1 MRKIRI
7 KNIFF
12 LLIALVGFFIGSNQ
26 VKAEAYNGVIK
37 KGDRLGYYYRH
48 VQGSHELWE
57 YLTWTQRTTDGA
69 DVYCIQ
75 PFVRLNPDGT
85 YEVTTQ
91 DIAQVA
97 NIPFDSWDRIS
108 KIAYY
113 GYGYVANGYNH
124 SDPRWYAATQM
135 MIWRLADPSVDSYF
149 TPYLDGPRDDS
160 ILAGEMAEINSLVDN
175 HLARPEF
182 SDVPSELNIEET
194 ISITDNR
201 NVLSNYTITDVNG
214 ADVSINNNQ
223 INITPH
229 QTGDISFNLSKL
241 GNIYG
246 ESIALYYAVDS
257 QNVVRR
263 GNIDP
268 IRIPMNFNSVG
279 GKIKINKVGEV
290 ATLTDDGYEYT
301 TEELSGIK
309 FGLFNEDDEL
319 IEENITNEEGVLEFN
334 NIQLG
339 NYYVQELETLDG
351 YVLDQ
356 TKHHIELKKEDTDN
370 LLIEYETL
378 ITNKIPTGK
387 LVFTKTDYSESEGL
401 PNTLVEIYTE
411 KDELVFNGRTNEE
424 GKIEI
429 ERLPLGKYYILEKEA
444 PEGYTLNEE
453 KMWFEIKENEE
464 IVKATMKD
472 KKIVNVPNTFKN
484 KNYTVAIIGSSIAL
498 VGIVVVLYG
507 KKKRK

>member
-1 MRKIRI
+1 MKKIKI

-12 LLIALVGFFIGSNQ
+12 LLLMLVGFFVGNNKVSAAQFTGAITRGDNIGYTFKNT
-26 VKAEAYNGVIK
+26 KNG
-37 KGDRLGYYYRH
+37 
-48 VQGSHELWE
+48 HELID
-57 YLTWTQRTTDGA
+57 YMKWTIRTTDGA
-69 DVYCIQ
+69 EVYCIQ
-75 PFVRLNPDGT
+75 PFMSVNPDGS
-85 YEVTTQ
+85 YEVTTE
-91 DIAQVA
+91 DIATVA
-97 NIPFDSWDRIS
+97 NISFDRWDRIT

-124 SDPRWYAATQM
+124 TDSKWYAATQM
-135 MIWRLADPSVDSYF
+135 LIWRLADPSVDSYF
-149 TPYLDGPRDDS
+149 TPYIDGPRDDS
-160 ILAGEMAEINSLVDN
+160 ILAGEINEINSLVDN
-175 HLARPEF
+175 HLAKPGFDEI
-182 SDVPSELNIEET
+182 PSELNIEET
-194 ISITDNR
+194 ITLTDSR
-201 NVLSNYTITDVNG
+201 NVLSNYTITDVEGGNI
-214 ADVSINNNQ
+214 SIEGNKLS
-223 INITPH
+223 ITPN
-229 QTGDISFNLSKL
+229 QVGNISFNLSKL

-246 ESIALYYAVDS
+246 ESIALYYASDS
-257 QNVVRR
+257 QNVIRR

-268 IRIPMNFNSVG
+268 IRIPMNFNVVG

-290 ATLTDDGYEYT
+290 ATLTEEGYEYT

-319 IEENITNEEGVLEFN
+319 LEENITDEYGVLEFN

-356 TKHHIELKKEDTDN
+356 TKHHIELKKDDSDSP
-370 LLIEYETL
+370 LIEYETL
-378 ITNKIPTGK
+378 ITNRIPTGK
-387 LVFTKTDYSESEGL
+387 LLFTKTDYSESETL

-411 KDELVFNGRTNEE
+411 KDELVFKGRTNEE

-429 ERLPLGKYYILEKEA
+429 ERLPIGKYYILEKEA

-464 IVKATMKD
+464 IVKAIMKD
-472 KKIVNVPNTFKN
+472 KKIVNVPDTYKN
-484 KNYTVAIIGSSIAL
+484 KNYTVPIIGSSLAL
-498 VGIVVVLYG
+498 IGIVAVFYG